1 MWDLWASVV
10 LCPVSCREIFNILVL
25 HFKQIPRYFSC
36 VGEYCNDILPEMFY
50 GLPNFT

>member
-25 HFKQIPRYFSC
+25 HFEQIPRYFSC